1 MQSIVDFARSFVR
14 PFWAYVA
21 GIVFAYMSIAGI
33 LNIETI
39 AVVIGMVVTH
49 YFDNRQTDKLLAKL
63 VELQNATG
71 NPK

>member
-1 MQSIVDFARSFVR
+1 MKSIVDFARSFVR

-21 GIVFAYMSIAGI
+21 GIVFAYMSISGA

-49 YFDNRQTDKLLAKL
+49 YFDNRQTDKLLAKII
-63 VELQNATG
+63 ELQKVKG
-71 NPK
+71 